1 MLRFIQIL
9 AVCIVMCGSGC
20 LKSTFIHKISIAP
33 GTDLFVTLQWSI
45 ETINVDGSLG
55 RVELSKSDAKA
66 IIQDGS
72 LFIRKSSESKWACY
86 SSLVRSYRID
96 LLDDLT
102 VLRDSKKADPDK
114 YVVAPGKD

>member
-1 MLRFIQIL
+1 MWRFIQIL
-9 AVCIVMCGSGC
+9 AVCVVICGSGC
-20 LKSTFIHKISIAP
+20 SKSTFIRKIRIGP
-33 GTDLFVTLQWSI
+33 GTDLFVSLQWSI
-45 ETINVDGSLG
+45 ETINMNGSSG

-86 SSLVRSYRID
+86 DSLVRSYRID

-102 VLRDSKKADPDK
+102 VLRDNKKAEPDK